1 MTKAR
6 QLALN
11 ALLQLETQ
19 KGYSNL
25 VIDEFLSSADLS
37 SQDKALA
44 SGLFYGVLERKYTLD
59 AVIKK
64 LSRQS
69 KNPIKLY
76 VRLVLRMGL
85 YQIFFMDK
93 IPPHAAI
100 NESVEAVKA
109 SKYAFASGFVN
120 GVLRSALRQKDEL
133 LPQKTT
139 PDLFRAY
146 YSAEEWIIKSLI
158 ADYGQNVTEN
168 VLEDALQPSP
178 TFIRV
183 NTLKTTVEQLKEKF
197 EACGVQCEDT
207 VLPNALR
214 VDGLNGVAGHPL
226 YLQGLFHVQDLSS
239 QLCAAALS
247 PQPGDRVLD
256 ICAAP
261 GGKSFTMAQE
271 MQNEGSLSAY
281 DLHAHRANLI
291 KKGAKR
297 LGLSNI
303 ETGVA
308 DATVFNEKLGAFSK
322 ILCDVPCSGLGVIRH
337 KPEIKYL
344 AKAQA
349 DALPAVQKEIL
360 NTACKY
366 LQAGGTM
373 VYSTCTLRKVE
384 NSDVVQA
391 FLAEH
396 KDFSIQKEQTIFPS
410 DYGSD
415 GFYIC
420 VLKKEGAPCL

>member
-11 ALLQLETQ
+11 ALMQMETQ

-25 VIDEFLSSADLS
+25 VIDEFLSDAQLTA
-37 SQDKALA
+37 QDKALA

-59 AVIKK
+59 AIIKK

-69 KNPIKLY
+69 KTPLKLY
-76 VRLVLRMGL
+76 VRLCLRMGM

-100 NESVEAVKA
+100 NEAVEAVKG
-109 SKYAFASGFVN
+109 SKYSFATGFVN

-133 LPQKTT
+133 LPQKAT
-139 PDLFRAY
+139 PDQYRAY
-146 YSAEEWIIKSLI
+146 YSVEDWIVKSFI
-158 ADYGQNVTEN
+158 ADYGQNMAED
-168 VLEDALQPSP
+168 VLEDALRPSP
-178 TFIRV
+178 MFIRV
-183 NTLKTTVEQLKEKF
+183 NTLKTTAEQLKQAF
-197 EACGVQCEDT
+197 ADYGVQCQDT
-207 VLPNALR
+207 ILPNALR
-214 VDGLNGVAGHPL
+214 ITGLNGVAEHPL

-239 QLCAAALS
+239 QLCAAAIS
-247 PQPGDRVLD
+247 PESGQRVLD
-256 ICAAP
+256 VCAAP
-261 GGKSFTMAQE
+261 GGKSFTIAQE
-271 MQNEGSLSAY
+271 MQNTGCLVSL
-281 DLHAHRANLI
+281 DLHAHRAALI
-291 KKGAKR
+291 AKGAKR
-297 LGLSNI
+297 LGLTNI
-303 ETGVA
+303 QTGVA
-308 DATVFNEKLGAFSK
+308 DATVYNEKLGTFSK

-344 AKAQA
+344 SKEQA
-349 DALPAVQKEIL
+349 DALPGIQKNIL
-360 NTACKY
+360 NIACKY
-366 LQAGGTM
+366 LQDGGTL
-373 VYSTCTLRKVE
+373 VYSTCTLRKAE

-396 KDFSIQKEQTIFPS
+396 PQFIVQKEQTIFPWA
-410 DYGSD
+410 YQSD